1 MRTPRLF
8 GKLFLSALAAA
19 AGVAFAAEELKNWFN
34 DPFVQL
40 SHAVAG
46 CPEPRGPRMSAADRL
61 SQSHHRAERG
71 TTCWLRGECE
81 RPNAYEYDAAI
92 AEQIAAAWKQH
103 PELQQSSIWLTVQG
117 RIVFLDGCASRPG
130 FAEDLERLGRSVP
143 RVALVIARVTAS
155 TAGRLP
161 YPPFN
166 PASAAAR

>member
-1 MRTPRLF
+1 MRRLA
-8 GKLFLSALAAA
+8 SALLLSTLAV
-19 AGVAFAAEELKNWFN
+19 AGRICPAAEALENWFN
-34 DPFVQL
+34 DPFVPL

-46 CPEPRGPRMSAADRL
+46 CPEPKGPRMSAADRL

-81 RPNAYEYDAAI
+81 RPNAYEYDASI
-92 AEQIAAAWKQH
+92 AEQLAAAWKRH

-130 FAEDLERLGRSVP
+130 FAQDAERLARSVP
-143 RVALVIARVTAS
+143 RVALAVARVAAS

-161 YPPFN
+161 YPPLN
-166 PASAAAR
+166 AASASAR